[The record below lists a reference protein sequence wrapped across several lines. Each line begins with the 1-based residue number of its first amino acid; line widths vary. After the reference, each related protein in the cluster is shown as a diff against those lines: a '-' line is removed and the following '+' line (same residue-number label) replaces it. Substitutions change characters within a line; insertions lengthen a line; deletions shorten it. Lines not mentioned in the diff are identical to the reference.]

1 MDIAYTD
8 EQIEVINAVKSW
20 WKDES
25 SQIFQYAGYPGTGKT
40 FILHQII
47 KELGL
52 GMKDVAPMAYIGQAA
67 INMRVNGLKNAKT
80 IHSWIYHYTE
90 VVVRDKNGNPVMDE
104 FFNRPKV
111 TMGFTYNESG
121 LNGIKLVII
130 DEAGSV
136 PMSLKSDIEAAGIKI
151 IATGDLGQ
159 LPPPCDKPAYL
170 TSGKIYRL
178 TKVMR
183 QQGEK
188 NGILELAELAKKRKP
203 IKFGKYGDNCI
214 VIPESALTLDHLKD
228 AEVFI
233 CATNK
238 TRDKFNKLIRE
249 KVYKRFGKL
258 PEKGDILVCRK
269 NDWLTSSNG
278 INLAN
283 GLRGIVTNYPD
294 MTLFDGDNYVIN
306 FKPDRLEDCYFT
318 KIECDYRYLISDHQ
332 TRMKLKSLP
341 YNKGHK
347 FEYGYAITT
356 HMAQGAQYDHGIYF
370 AERFGDLTDK
380 LNFTGIT
387 RFKKS
392 LIYVIKQY

>member
-1 MDIAYTD
+1 MVEYTD
-8 EQIEVINAVKSW
+8 EQLEVMKAVKDW
-20 WKDES
+20 WKNSDE
-25 SQIFQYAGYPGTGKT
+25 QVFQYAGYPGTGKT

-47 KELGL
+47 KELGID
-52 GMKDVAPMAYIGQAA
+52 MKHVAPMAYIGQAA
-67 INMRVNGLKNAKT
+67 INMRVNGLLNART
-80 IHSWIYHYTE
+80 IHSWVYDYTE
-90 VVVRDKNGNPVMDE
+90 VIVRDKNGKPIIDE
-104 FFNRPKV
+104 FYNRPKV
-111 TMGFTYNESG
+111 KMGFVYNEHAFD
-121 LNGIKLVII
+121 GIKLIII

-136 PMSLKSDIEAAGIKI
+136 PMSLKSDIEAAGVKI

-170 TSGKIYRL
+170 TNGKIYRL
-178 TKVMR
+178 TKIMR
-183 QQGEK
+183 QKGEN
-188 NGILELAELAKKRKP
+188 NGILELADLARLKKP

-214 VIPESALTLDHLKD
+214 VIPESALTLEHLKN

-238 TRDKFNKLIRE
+238 TRDKYNTLIRE
-249 KVYKRFGKL
+249 KVYGRYGKL

-269 NDWLTSSNG
+269 NDWSVSSNG

-283 GLRGIVTNYPD
+283 GLRGVIANYPD
-294 MTLFDGDNYVIN
+294 MTLFDGTKFTIN
-306 FKPDRLEDCYFT
+306 FKPDRLDDCYF
-318 KIECDYRYLISDHQ
+318 KKLECDYRYLISDHQ
-332 TRMKLKSLP
+332 TRMKIKSLP
-341 YNKGHK
+341 YGEGHK

-356 HMAQGAQYDHGIYF
+356 HMAQGAQYDHGIYY
-370 AERFGDLTDK
+370 AERFGDLTSK